1 MEAAKEKLE
10 RLGFERF
17 FHNGEFCLLFRL
29 DKGSDRFQ
37 HNLRW
42 YADEPNGFYIDCF
55 LTDGPKTIS
64 ESYFLA
70 NHNGLADNAVRQY
83 KDIIRSLRCEEGLD
97 GSNN

>member
-10 RLGFERF
+10 RLGFKEVF
-17 FHNGEFCLLFRL
+17 YNGEFCLLFRL

-42 YADEPNGFYIDCF
+42 YADEPNGFYIDRF
-55 LTDGPKTIS
+55 LTGGSKTIS
-64 ESYFLA
+64 ESDFLA

-83 KDIIRSLRCEEGLD
+83 KDIIGHLRYEED
-97 GSNN
+97 SNGSND